1 MRGGRSLLAALES
14 YLQCSRQVSRKDLP
28 SQRYPTDEQV
38 EKVLLAVAEREG
50 CEVAELSA
58 LAPLEE
64 EDLKDAVAAARLEG
78 LVEIREIPRGWL
90 ACLPFGRRRARI
102 HLTSKGEAYLLTKGG
117 RNCNRTGRGAA
128 HHVNATT
135 ATEQRKEN

>member
-1 MRGGRSLLAALES
+1 MRCGRGLLAALES

-38 EKVLLAVAEREG
+38 ERVLLAVAEREG